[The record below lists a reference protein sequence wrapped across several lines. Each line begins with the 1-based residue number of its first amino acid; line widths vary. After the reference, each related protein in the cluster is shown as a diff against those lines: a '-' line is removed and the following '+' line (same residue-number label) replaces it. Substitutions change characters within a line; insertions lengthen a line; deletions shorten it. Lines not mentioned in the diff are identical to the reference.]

1 MNIGL
6 IEMICDECG
15 CSENIYDETLGERV
29 CADCGLVLV
38 QELFEETVHIMDKV
52 GNLKHS
58 ADKGKLGSII
68 TGKGSFKFNKFGK
81 NSVIPQHIQKA
92 LMHCNMVLAQVAPN
106 LNLNERVEKIYMEL
120 HNKNIFGRT
129 QLEARATAVVF
140 YALKENGTP
149 HPMKDVMAEFNP
161 NEKSVK
167 RLVRKINQV
176 YRNSANYVQ
185 VNPQYQLEQTLSKVS
200 NDLEFR
206 RQCLKVLEFFE
217 AKVEKNTF
225 NKGRS
230 YYAAII
236 WISAKMNVNTSIKD
250 KLLSEKTGFSRWVIW
265 RQTKEILGMVGLENA
280 RQVKGKQ
287 LSELGE

>member
-58 ADKGKLGSII
+58 ADKGKLGSVI

-81 NSVIPQHIQKA
+81 NSVVPQHIQKA

-129 QLEARATAVVF
+129 QLEARATAIVF

-200 NDLEFR
+200 SDLEFR

>member
-1 MNIGL
+1 
-6 IEMICDECG
+6 
-15 CSENIYDETLGERV
+15 
-29 CADCGLVLV
+29 
-38 QELFEETVHIMDKV
+38 
-52 GNLKHS
+52 
-58 ADKGKLGSII
+58 
-68 TGKGSFKFNKFGK
+68 
-81 NSVIPQHIQKA
+81 
-92 LMHCNMVLAQVAPN
+92 
-106 LNLNERVEKIYMEL
+106 
-120 HNKNIFGRT
+120 
-129 QLEARATAVVF
+129 
-140 YALKENGTP
+140 
-149 HPMKDVMAEFNP
+149 MKDVMAEFNP